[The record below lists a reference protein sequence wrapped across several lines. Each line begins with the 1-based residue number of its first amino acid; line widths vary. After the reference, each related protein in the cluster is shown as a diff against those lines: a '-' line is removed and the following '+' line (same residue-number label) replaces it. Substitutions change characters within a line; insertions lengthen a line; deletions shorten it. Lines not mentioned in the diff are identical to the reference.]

1 LQIITINDGI
11 DHINIYS
18 KGRTELG
25 RFLSNFA
32 HTPINT
38 EDGQFAS
45 IEGYWYWLGSGHDVL
60 RELHG
65 FKAKSVGKAFVKT
78 RHIPE
83 QEFKRKI
90 QAACWFKLFRT
101 PHMLNSFVNSNLPF
115 THYYVYGDKVV
126 NAGHNWLVEM
136 WESFRTTIRNNY

>member
-1 LQIITINDGI
+1 VRIITINDGI

-60 RELHG
+60 RELYG
-65 FKAKSVGKAFVKT
+65 FKAKSMGKSLVKT
-78 RHIPE
+78 RHIHE

-90 QAACWFKLFRT
+90 YAACWQKIYSRPDMFSEFAD
-101 PHMLNSFVNSNLPF
+101 SNLPF
-115 THYYVYGDKVV
+115 THYYAYGNKIV
-126 NAGHNWLVEM
+126 NAGHTWVVDM
-136 WESFRTTIRNNY
+136 WTNFRSYIKNTN